1 MSLRHSRA
9 SLLVQKFNSS
19 KQLSFF
25 YRHQVERVRVHCIE
39 INIERH
45 ELVVRKAR
53 LKGWQRLEVGLVR
66 RREGVGATFADE
78 RFVFYERNN
87 LWRVCGNWGISSTDS
102 LDWNGRPPKI
112 NHSASEKS
120 KIKLPP
126 LGFLVSHSFLW
137 LQPPKWQ
144 SSL

>member
-53 LKGWQRLEVGLVR
+53 LKGWQRLEVGLAR
-66 RREGVGATFADE
+66 RREGVGATFAVE
-78 RFVFYERNN
+78 RFVFYER
-87 LWRVCGNWGISSTDS
+87 GIIYSGSAAIEEFRQPTC
-102 LDWNGRPPKI
+102 WIGMAGRRK
-112 NHSASEKS
+112 
-120 KIKLPP
+120 
-126 LGFLVSHSFLW
+126 
-137 LQPPKWQ
+137 
-144 SSL
+144 